1 MGLDVHRTLDSA
13 LFPERGVGSLVRQKE
28 LAALIDEAS
37 GDHRQHVSDPGF
49 RPGIE
54 SPIQFELFGQLEHG
68 TTGAVFSGL
77 KDLKRVGVA
86 LGQSVSGEGGL
97 NESELFEAQAGEAA
111 MVGVHDSARLA
122 EGGAEDAH
130 GVAAVGLDFK
140 MDRTERLH
148 NGYTIL
154 YIPIV
159 VNISYYIVWLQM
171 KCETGVKP
179 FRGQRL
185 HRFSKDKMRL
195 NCGIVPLES
204 RRRSP
209 VRAGK

>member
-1 MGLDVHRTLDSA
+1 
-13 LFPERGVGSLVRQKE
+13 
-28 LAALIDEAS
+28 
-37 GDHRQHVSDPGF
+37 
-49 RPGIE
+49 
-54 SPIQFELFGQLEHG
+54 
-68 TTGAVFSGL
+68 
-77 KDLKRVGVA
+77 
-86 LGQSVSGEGGL
+86 
-97 NESELFEAQAGEAA
+97 LFEAQAGEAA

-130 GVAAVGLDFK
+130 GVAA
-140 MDRTERLH
+140 TERLH
-148 NGYTIL
+148 DGYTIL